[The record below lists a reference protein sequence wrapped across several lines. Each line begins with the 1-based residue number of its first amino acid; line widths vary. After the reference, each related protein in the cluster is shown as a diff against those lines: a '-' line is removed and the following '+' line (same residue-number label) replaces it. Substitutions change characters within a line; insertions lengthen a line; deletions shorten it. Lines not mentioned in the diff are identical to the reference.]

1 MFSKKAT
8 KFVEI
13 FTEDLTLLC
22 SKCQIH
28 NEEDFILENMSFTYL
43 VYTPELVGTNHILIS
58 AFLAENTNKLR
69 DRF

>member
-13 FTEDLTLLC
+13 FTEDLTLG

-28 NEEDFILENMSFTYL
+28 NEDFILENMNFTYL
-43 VYTPELVGTNHILIS
+43 VYTPELVCTNHILIRI
-58 AFLAENTNKLR
+58 LGGKHK
-69 DRF
+69 

>member
-13 FTEDLTLLC
+13 FTEDLTLG
-22 SKCQIH
+22 SKFQIH

-58 AFLAENTNKLR
+58 AFLAENTNKSR